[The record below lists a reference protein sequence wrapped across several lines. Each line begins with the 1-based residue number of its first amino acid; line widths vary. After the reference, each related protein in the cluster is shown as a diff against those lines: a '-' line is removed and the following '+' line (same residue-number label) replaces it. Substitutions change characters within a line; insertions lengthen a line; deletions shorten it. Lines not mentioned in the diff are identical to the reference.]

1 MKCFNFTIKPNQ
13 VVIRLKCG
21 LQLVIGCG
29 GGVTNESMTFFVF
42 VNNPCDFVIYA
53 KHVDCTMIMRTKTT
67 TNIWWVKPPTD
78 WFCLNKDE
86 TFKGSNGL
94 AGSYVF

>member
-1 MKCFNFTIKPNQ
+1 MDSI
-13 VVIRLKCG
+13 IRLK
-21 LQLVIGCG
+21 
-29 GGVTNESMTFFVF
+29 S
-42 VNNPCDFVIYA
+42 NPCDFVIYVLNSYHKT

-86 TFKGSNGL
+86 TFKGIATGL
-94 AGSYVF
+94 QAHTYFDLEFKFEISQLLKFRSFIVNINH